1 MINTFNY
8 INSNIKRGI
17 PIAPGQIEVPKN
29 KIKIDYPSYT
39 ISSREESQG
48 YSSYRADSERVEV
61 LANVFPVFLF
71 AVAALVSLT
80 TIRRFVEEE
89 RTNIGTFKALG
100 YGNGSIAIKFLLYST
115 SAAILGASLGYT
127 FLPNLIIKAYLA
139 SSTLGSDY
147 QLSFAWGPLLISL
160 IIACYYCCFHAY
172 ALSNAKR
179 KARRIAFAKAT
190 EEWFSHFARTYSL
203 AMEAYEFFCQSYCTK
218 HLPL

>member
-17 PIAPGQIEVPKN
+17 PITPGQIEVPKN

-80 TIRRFVEEE
+80 TMMRFVEEE
-89 RTNIGTFKALG
+89 RTNIGTLALG

-147 QLSFAWGPLLISL
+147 QLSFA
-160 IIACYYCCFHAY
+160 
-172 ALSNAKR
+172 
-179 KARRIAFAKAT
+179 
-190 EEWFSHFARTYSL
+190 
-203 AMEAYEFFCQSYCTK
+203 
-218 HLPL
+218 

>member
-17 PIAPGQIEVPKN
+17 PITPGQIEIPKN
-29 KIKIDYPSYT
+29 KIEIDYPSYT

-80 TIRRFVEEE
+80 TMMRFVEEE

-139 SSTLGSDY
+139 SPTLGSDY
-147 QLSFAWGPLLISL
+147 QLNFA
-160 IIACYYCCFHAY
+160 
-172 ALSNAKR
+172 
-179 KARRIAFAKAT
+179 
-190 EEWFSHFARTYSL
+190 
-203 AMEAYEFFCQSYCTK
+203 
-218 HLPL
+218 

>member
-1 MINTFNY
+1 LIILATLL
-8 INSNIKRGI
+8 G
-17 PIAPGQIEVPKN
+17 
-29 KIKIDYPSYT
+29 
-39 ISSREESQG
+39 REESQG

-80 TIRRFVEEE
+80 TMMRFVEEE

-115 SAAILGASLGYT
+115 SAAIFGVILGASLGYT

-147 QLSFAWGPLLISL
+147 QLNFA
-160 IIACYYCCFHAY
+160 
-172 ALSNAKR
+172 
-179 KARRIAFAKAT
+179 
-190 EEWFSHFARTYSL
+190 
-203 AMEAYEFFCQSYCTK
+203 
-218 HLPL
+218 

>member
-1 MINTFNY
+1 LIILATLL
-8 INSNIKRGI
+8 G
-17 PIAPGQIEVPKN
+17 
-29 KIKIDYPSYT
+29 
-39 ISSREESQG
+39 REESQG

-80 TIRRFVEEE
+80 TMMRFVEEE

-115 SAAILGASLGYT
+115 SAAIFGVILGTSLGYT

-147 QLSFAWGPLLISL
+147 QLNFA
-160 IIACYYCCFHAY
+160 
-172 ALSNAKR
+172 
-179 KARRIAFAKAT
+179 
-190 EEWFSHFARTYSL
+190 
-203 AMEAYEFFCQSYCTK
+203 
-218 HLPL
+218 